1 MLYLNS
7 LENDYE
13 MIEIEKEETAY
24 VQNVG
29 KNHER
34 QPPGQGQGHLH
45 WRLLAVTDPD
55 DIPGSG

>member
-29 KNHER
+29 KINER
-34 QPPGQGQGHLH
+34 QPSFKRYGGLH
-45 WRLLAVTDPD
+45 
-55 DIPGSG
+55 I

>member
-34 QPPGQGQGHLH
+34 QPPGQG
-45 WRLLAVTDPD
+45 
-55 DIPGSG
+55 